1 MQHTDV
7 FQELFQAIKEEA
19 ILISDQVSQNEE
31 CENMEE
37 RFAIFHYE
45 NKGDFGDYSILLKNI
60 RIIKDIVE
68 KGLIVSKLN
77 DICSKKG
84 FLYNKYKAMILR
96 ETTIQIKEEDK
107 AIRNYFLHSNVYPE
121 PKAISP
127 FYDLDITLSYNE
139 WKNISFIKD
148 KLNHIACYSCVSE
161 LMSKTFEQLPYEVF
175 KSLYYIYYGVY
186 DGALVNDVTTKIK
199 NGDTPDILFL
209 EENKDIREYL
219 NDIENIKP
227 DNDIQFKI
235 EKIQKQSSDVL
246 IKNTHTF
253 TPRSITILAENLI
266 KSGYIKTEDK
276 NIFTGL
282 FYANETTCAKN
293 RRIIW
298 YGSLDMVKILFK
310 VIFSNKNRVPQGTH
324 NILSEVF
331 VTNDGGTNAQL
342 TFSNKDYGKLQKK
355 YPTEYKII
363 YDIVNNAKM
372 YKGA

>member
-19 ILISDQVSQNEE
+19 IHISDQVSQNEE

-84 FLYNKYKAMILR
+84 FLYKEYKATILR
-96 ETTIQIKEEDK
+96 DTTIQIKEEDK
-107 AIRNYFLHSNVYPE
+107 AIRNYFLHSDVYPE
-121 PKAISP
+121 PKARSP

-209 EENKDIREYL
+209 EENKDILRYV
-219 NDIENIKP
+219 NDKKEKECSSRGLLPPVPSFSDMCIE
-227 DNDIQFKI
+227 
-235 EKIQKQSSDVL
+235 L
-246 IKNTHTF
+246 
-253 TPRSITILAENLI
+253 LAKDLK
-266 KSGYIKTEDK
+266 KSGYITTEEE
-276 NIFTGL
+276 I
-282 FYANETTCAKN
+282 
-293 RRIIW
+293 
-298 YGSLDMVKILFK
+298 
-310 VIFSNKNRVPQGTH
+310 
-324 NILSEVF
+324 EVF
-331 VTNDGGTNAQL
+331 VGLFFKNNTTN
-342 TFSNKDYGKLQKK
+342 NKDRIIIWNSGICVLKFFFLCLYNKWDSKEDIDEGIWPLVTEVFRKK
-355 YPTEYKII
+355 DRTKYSDETLPNMDRDKVEKKVSSSANAIKEMI
-363 YDIVNNAKM
+363 NRAKM
-372 YKGA
+372 YQGG